1 MPRAEPERSPKL
13 SPNSAKSAP
22 KTQPWQT
29 KIEPAKPPAPFNP
42 WQN

>member
-1 MPRAEPERSPKL
+1 MPRAEAEHVPK
-13 SPNSAKSAP
+13 SVP

-29 KIEPAKPPAPFNP
+29 KIEPAKPPSPFNP